1 MGMAVADAA
10 VGVALGPA
18 PISEPRT
25 PEGVPEDVVES
36 EGEPEVALEPV
47 PEVVQEGAM
56 IVVRVA
62 AAPPP
67 SHAMPPAREWRWSWG
82 IPPLTRRATGDFS
95 MGEAQAQHVL
105 HHEGED
111 LVDERR
117 HLQLWASL
125 LKRMTMSE
133 RAAAWARQHGF
144 DL

>member
-1 MGMAVADAA
+1 MAVADAA
-10 VGVALGPA
+10 VGLVPGPD
-18 PISEPRT
+18 PISEPWT

-47 PEVVQEGAM
+47 LEVVQEGAM
-56 IVVRVA
+56 IAVRVA

-67 SHAMPPAREWRWSWG
+67 SHGLPLVREWRWSWG
-82 IPPLTRRATGDFS
+82 ISPLTRRATGDFS

-111 LVDERR
+111 LVDEHRR
-117 HLQLWASL
+117 LQLWASL
-125 LKRMTMSE
+125 LKRMTVSE

-144 DL
+144 NL